1 MVFDEADRMFDMG
14 FEPQVRSIANH
25 VRPDRQTLL
34 FSATFKKKI
43 EKLAREIL
51 IDPIRIIQGELG
63 EANEN
68 ITQAVHLFPEG
79 PEKWNWLNA
88 RLVEFTSMGKVLIF
102 VTQKTN
108 SAELAKNLD
117 EKGLKVGLLHGD
129 MHQDDRNKI
138 IKEFKTTDM
147 NILVATDVAARGLD
161 IPAIKTVINYDVA
174 RDIDTHTHRI
184 GRTGRAGEKG
194 FAYTLI
200 TKNDKEFAPH
210 LVRNLESSNQEVPQ
224 YLLDLANQ
232 VPWFKNQRK
241 KEENSN
247 KRSSAGGRGLG
258 FKERPALGAKGS
270 IATYRANPTSSGPQA
285 DRAAALKQA
294 FSNQFKSAFVYLI
307 NFEIFLFFFINSFY
321 Y

>member
-1 MVFDEADRMFDMG
+1 M
-14 FEPQVRSIANH
+14 
-25 VRPDRQTLL
+25 
-34 FSATFKKKI
+34 
-43 EKLAREIL
+43 
-51 IDPIRIIQGELG
+51 DPIRIIQGELG

-68 ITQAVHLFPEG
+68 ITQVVHIFPEG

-108 SAELAKNLD
+108 SAELSKNLT
-117 EKGLKVGLLHGD
+117 EKGVKVGLLHGD

-138 IKEFKTTDM
+138 INEFKKTDM
-147 NILVATDVAARGLD
+147 SILVATDVAARGLD

-194 FAYTLI
+194 YAYTLI

-210 LVRNLESSNQEVPQ
+210 LVRNLESSNQEVPS
-224 YLLDLANQ
+224 YLLELANQ
-232 VPWFKNQRK
+232 VPWFKGQRK
-241 KEENSN
+241 KEEGSN
-247 KRSSAGGRGLG
+247 RKQNIGGKGLG
-258 FKERPALGAKGS
+258 YKERPSLGAKGS
-270 IATYRANPTSSGPQA
+270 TTSYNSTQGSSGLQT

-294 FSNQFKSAFVYLI
+294 FTNQFKSHFVSASNETAYKPTSAAVPSSVSKREAKDADGKKQKKSRWADD
-307 NFEIFLFFFINSFY
+307 N
-321 Y
+321 

>member
-1 MVFDEADRMFDMG
+1 
-14 FEPQVRSIANH
+14 
-25 VRPDRQTLL
+25 LL

-68 ITQAVHLFPEG
+68 ITQIVHMFNEG
-79 PEKWNWLNA
+79 PDKWNWLNA
-88 RLVEFTSMGKVLIF
+88 RLVEFTANGKILIF

-108 SAELAKNLD
+108 SAELSKNLV
-117 EKGLKVGLLHGD
+117 EQGFKVGLLHGD

-138 IKEFKTTDM
+138 INDFKKSDT

-161 IPAIKTVINYDVA
+161 IPAIKTVVNYDVA

-194 FAYTLI
+194 TAYTLL
-200 TKNDKEFAPH
+200 TKNNSNDKEFSPH
-210 LVRNLESSNQEVPQ
+210 LVRNLESSNQEVPS
-224 YLLDLANQ
+224 YLLELANQ
-232 VPWFKNQRK
+232 VAWFKNQRK

-247 KRSSAGGRGLG
+247 RKSNIGGRGLG
-258 FKERPALGAKGS
+258 YKERPSLGGKGS
-270 IATYRANPTSSGPQA
+270 TSSQKTTSGGPQT

-294 FSNQFKSAFVYLI
+294 FANQFKSQFVSILFSKLFYI
-307 NFEIFLFFFINSFY
+307 FFIFNESNKIFLIL
-321 Y
+321 